1 MIKDFFNYYQQNESS
16 YKKGVLLERITC
28 YYLTYHASNSSDYQQ
43 VVLWSNHLA

>member
-1 MIKDFFNYYQQNESS
+1 MIKDFFNYYQANESS

-28 YYLTYHASNSSDYQQ
+28 YYLKHYASNSSDYQS